1 MKTINVVVSD
11 EIRAAC
17 PDFTGCMVRA
27 QIKNTT
33 YNAELWQEI
42 EEETSR
48 LAAEYTTESI
58 KQISGI
64 AATRS
69 AYKRCGKD
77 PTRYRPS
84 CEQLIRRVIQG
95 KGLYQIDTVVDL
107 VNLASIRYAYSIGGF
122 DLDKVEGNTVVLGIG
137 REGEPYEGIGRGTL
151 NIAGMPVYRDEI
163 GGIGTPTSDHERTKL
178 SLNTRNFLAFVNG
191 YDGNAEN
198 TKACGLFI
206 AHMLEKYADA
216 SGISVEEYC

>member
-1 MKTINVVVSD
+1 MRTINVVVSD
-11 EIRAAC
+11 EIHVAC

-48 LAAEYTTESI
+48 LAVEYTTESI
-58 KQISGI
+58 KLISGI
-64 AATRS
+64 AATRN

-84 CEQLIRRVIQG
+84 CEQLIRRIVQK

-122 DLDKVEGNTVVLGIG
+122 DLDKVAGDTVVLGIG

-178 SLNTRNFLAFVNG
+178 SLDTKNFLAFVNG

-216 SGISVEEYC
+216 SGISVEEYR